1 MLYQNTEIV
10 LGTLA
15 EFAQI
20 QALVKKFRPRI
31 GKWWNKESLREVL
44 CKEKNRVAVCAFDKE
59 GGLVG
64 FIILQL
70 WGSKG
75 KFKGHCKSL
84 VTVSTKKGIGTLLQ
98 SLLPFN
104 TVGYVSER
112 NVTQNHVMKNSGY
125 ILKNQVVFQG
135 RKMNIWIKELD
146 PKISLQDAQRS
157 LTEKLLSMAK
167 WAPTTEIWQPLRRE
181 NQPKSVSA

>member
-1 MLYQNTEIV
+1 MLYQNTEIA
-10 LGTLA
+10 LGTMA
-15 EFAQI
+15 EFSQI
-20 QALVKKFRPRI
+20 YTLVKKYRPRI

-44 CKEKNRVAVCAFDKE
+44 YKLKNRVAVCAFEE
-59 GGLVG
+59 GELVG

-98 SLLPFN
+98 SILPFN

-112 NVTQNHVMKNSGY
+112 NTTQNHVMENSGY
-125 ILKNQVVFQG
+125 VLKNQVVFQG

-146 PKISLQDAQRS
+146 PKISLQSAQKS

-167 WAPTTEIWQPLRRE
+167 WAPTTEIWQPLKRE
-181 NQPKSVSA
+181 NQQKSVSV